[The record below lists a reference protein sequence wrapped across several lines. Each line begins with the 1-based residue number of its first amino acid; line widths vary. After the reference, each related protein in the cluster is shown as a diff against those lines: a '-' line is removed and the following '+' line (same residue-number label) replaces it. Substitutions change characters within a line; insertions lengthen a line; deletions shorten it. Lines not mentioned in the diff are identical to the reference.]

1 MLSCIKN
8 NNWKQTM
15 YYRIQF
21 PPYEPF
27 KKNYL
32 KYRAKTGFM
41 LSGFAAASIFNDK
54 SLCDEGLKKYL
65 NDKEYILIKTDESID
80 ISGIFV
86 FRGT

>member
-1 MLSCIKN
+1 
-8 NNWKQTM
+8 M

-32 KYRAKTGFM
+32 KYRIGTGFT
-41 LSGFAAASIFNDK
+41 LSGFASASIFNND
-54 SLCDEGLKKYL
+54 SLHDNGLIEYL
-65 NDKEYILIKTDESID
+65 NGKEYILVKTEKGVD

>member
-1 MLSCIKN
+1 
-8 NNWKQTM
+8 M

-32 KYRAKTGFM
+32 KYRIDTGFT
-41 LSGFAAASIFNDK
+41 LSGFASASIFNND
-54 SLCDEGLKKYL
+54 SLRDDGLIEYL
-65 NDKEYILIKTDESID
+65 NGKEYILVKTEKGVD